1 MKQKT
6 ISNNSASEC
15 LTKKERKKTMK
26 TFKKDNEIT
35 DYNKYPMFI
44 ISENEKLVYI
54 NDNSTKIFGNFQ
66 SKATLYNYLF
76 NNTQILYLI
85 NELKI
90 SGNFFR
96 ESFPFR
102 KKDGTTQNA
111 SVFGKIISKKKGVYV
126 LLFHFNLNMLPDEL
140 FKFINDCS
148 NINKD
153 FCDFLNKYVK
163 SESINSNT
171 SFCSSNLILDFNEQ
185 INGMNFYEIFVCN
198 FILEYYSV
206 KDISNMIQKNFN
218 FIYQIIKKASRIYSI
233 RLTKEVLRAIYDNQ
247 QCFNIS
253 ELFKY
258 DSNVWRI
265 VLF

>member
-1 MKQKT
+1 
-6 ISNNSASEC
+6 
-15 LTKKERKKTMK
+15 MK
-26 TFKKDNEIT
+26 TLKNENEIT
-35 DYNKYPMFI
+35 DYNKYPMFVI
-44 ISENEKLVYI
+44 NENEKLVYL
-54 NDNSTKIFGNFQ
+54 NEKSTKIFGNFQ

-111 SVFGKIISKKKGVYV
+111 SVFAKVINKSKGIYV
-126 LLFHFNLNMLPDEL
+126 LLLYFNHSMLPDDL

-148 NINKD
+148 NINYN
-153 FCDFLNKYVK
+153 FCRFLNKLEK
-163 SESINSNT
+163 SEVSTSNT
-171 SFCSSNLILDFNEQ
+171 SFCSSNLFLDFNGQ
-185 INGMNFYEIFVCN
+185 INGMSFHEIFVCN
-198 FILEYYSV
+198 FILEYYSI

-218 FIYQIIKKASRIYSI
+218 FIYLIIKKASRIYSI
-233 RLTKEVLRAIYDNQ
+233 KLTKEVLRAIYDNQ
-247 QCFNIS
+247 HCFNIS
-253 ELFKY
+253 ELFQY
-258 DSNVWRI
+258 DSNVWRV